1 MKGKTI
7 LKISDP
13 ADGLCIVKNGSVG
26 LYFPSNLDITK
37 PDIKLKNDIVGEMGV
52 NDCALRLG
60 KGATNF
66 SVMFIVKKR
75 IIAAYSEI

>member
-13 ADGLCIVKNGSVG
+13 ADGLYIVKNGSVG
-26 LYFPSNLDITK
+26 LYFPSSLDMTK

-66 SVMFIVKKR
+66 SVLLLSKK
-75 IIAAYSEI
+75 EL